1 MFSPL
6 TCGKNQPVPAFY
18 ETGVSLFSGILHAP
32 SGEHPSYIIGH
43 LVSGDV
49 LQYTI
54 RDAGYVFNI
63 CTITHLVFGPTT
75 LYFTMLY
82 FWLRPL
88 GFNTKLDKVRD
99 CLKGGLARRGLTWVD
114 STRDFCPRVALG

>member
-54 RDAGYVFNI
+54 RDAGYIIQYLYNHPFSLWANNPLFYDVVF
-63 CTITHLVFGPTT
+63 
-75 LYFTMLY
+75 
-82 FWLRPL
+82 
-88 GFNTKLDKVRD
+88 
-99 CLKGGLARRGLTWVD
+99 LAQA
-114 STRDFCPRVALG
+114 TRIQYGTGQGS